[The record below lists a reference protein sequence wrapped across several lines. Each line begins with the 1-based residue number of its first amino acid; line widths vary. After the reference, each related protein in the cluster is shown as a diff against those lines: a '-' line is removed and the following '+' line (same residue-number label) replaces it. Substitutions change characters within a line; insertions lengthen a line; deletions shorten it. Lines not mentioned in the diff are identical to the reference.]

1 MNFETEKEITLNAIK
16 NSFVISEPFN
26 HVFIENIL
34 STELYRKL
42 LETCKHYKSPNMIQI
57 RNQDSNKFFNRR
69 YNFTNS
75 VDDTVLIFKK
85 IFSDKD
91 IKMEL
96 LSKFFVNPVSFI
108 DNIKIHEKEFEVVF
122 TEKDKFQNIHVD
134 IPSKFLSLV
143 FYLPEIAS
151 ESLTD
156 DDMEKNSTVLYDETM
171 KPYYSAKY
179 KSNSVCVFAPHFYS
193 YHGFSTT
200 IERTAIV
207 LFYID
212 EKLLDEHDEKIAE
225 AHRRKRKE
233 NDFETFKN
241 NIFEKLNKFE
251 LIEYKN
257 KNLEEIMKRCKI
269 NAPNGRVLK

>member
-1 MNFETEKEITLNAIK
+1 MDFETEKEITLNAIK
-16 NSFVISEPFN
+16 NSLVLSEPFN

-34 STELYRKL
+34 SPELYFMLIER
-42 LETCKHYKSPNMIQI
+42 CKNFKNPEMIQV
-57 RNQDSNKFFNRR
+57 RNQDSNKFLNNR

-75 VDDTVLIFKK
+75 KDDIILMLKQ
-85 IFSDKD
+85 IFSDNE

-96 LSKFFVNPVSFI
+96 LSKFFINPVSFI

-134 IPSKFLSLV
+134 IPSKFVSLV

-179 KSNSVCVFAPHFYS
+179 KSNSVCAFAPHFYS

-212 EKLLDEHDEKIAE
+212 EKLLNEHDEKIAE
-225 AHRRKRKE
+225 VNRRKRKE
-233 NDFETFKN
+233 KDFETFKN

-269 NAPNGRVLK
+269 NAPNGRVF

>member
-16 NSFVISEPFN
+16 NSLVLTEPFN

-34 STELYRKL
+34 SSELYSKL
-42 LETCKHYKSPNMIQI
+42 VERCKNFKNPEMIQI
-57 RNQDSNKFFNRR
+57 RNQDSNKFLNHR

-75 VDDTVLIFKK
+75 KDDIVLLFKQIFR
-85 IFSDKD
+85 DKD

-96 LSKFFVNPVSFI
+96 FSKFFINPGTFI

-134 IPSKFLSLV
+134 IPSKFVSLV

-156 DDMEKNSTVLYDETM
+156 DEMEKNSTVLYDETM

-200 IERTAIV
+200 IERSAIV
-207 LFYID
+207 LFYIH
-212 EKLLDEHDEKIAE
+212 EKLLNEHDNKIAE
-225 AHRRKRKE
+225 VDRTKRKE
-233 NDFETFKN
+233 KDFETFKN
-241 NIFEKLNKFE
+241 NIFEKLKKFE

-269 NAPNGRVLK
+269 NAPNGRILK